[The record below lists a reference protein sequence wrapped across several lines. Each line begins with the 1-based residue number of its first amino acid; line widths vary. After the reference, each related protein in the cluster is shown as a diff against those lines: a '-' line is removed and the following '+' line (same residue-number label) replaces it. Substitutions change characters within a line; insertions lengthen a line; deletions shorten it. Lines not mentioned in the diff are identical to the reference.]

1 MSFYLCLVAGGE
13 SFTRILQGALN
24 IPSERMR
31 AAHHAPRNTSR
42 LLEHRH
48 GFAEIIE
55 RGAGVLT
62 IYRASKKPSR

>member
-13 SFTRILQGALN
+13 SFMRILQGALN

-48 GFAEIIE
+48 GFAEIVE
-55 RGAGVLT
+55 RGALALC
-62 IYRASKKPSR
+62 RAPLRKLPSS